1 MARDYWFAF
10 GTGNPTTYSGL
21 APTFIAFINNAG
33 TTYSPPAI
41 TERASTGLYQISY
54 GPTQTIAFIL
64 DGATTGLATS
74 DRYISGVFD
83 PYDQF
88 GVTLNAAFALGTTS
102 VAIGTTLIGYG
113 TTSVF
118 GISAILG
125 YGSTTTT
132 GISTLLGYGLT
143 TTFGISTLFGF
154 GTSTIAFGT
163 SLMAQGFTLFGFGV
177 SGFAQGVSLSA
188 QNVSLLAYGSSLTA
202 QGNSLFALGTT
213 STAYAIANGL
223 AIGSTAS
230 SYGST
235 SVDPVDLYGYLKRAR
250 ELAEGNQIYTKAT
263 GLLDLYVRGGATL
276 LIEKTISD
284 TSTTTS
290 KT

>member
-10 GTGNPTTYSGL
+10 GTGNPATYSGL
-21 APTFIAFINNAG
+21 APTFISFVNNAG
-33 TTYSPPAI
+33 TTYPGPTI
-41 TERASTGLYQISY
+41 TERAATGLYQISY
-54 GPTQTIAFIL
+54 GATQTMAFTL
-64 DGATTGLATS
+64 DGATSLLATS

-113 TTSVF
+113 AS
-118 GISAILG
+118 
-125 YGSTTTT
+125 
-132 GISTLLGYGLT
+132 
-143 TTFGISTLFGF
+143 GF
-154 GTSTIAFGT
+154 
-163 SLMAQGFTLFGFGV
+163 AQGATLFGFGV
-177 SGFAQGVSLSA
+177 SGFAQGSTIFGFGVSGFA
-188 QNVSLLAYGSSLTA
+188 QGSTLFGFGVSNLAIGVSILAQGVSLTA
-202 QGNSLFALGTT
+202 QGITLFGQGVSLFALGTT

-235 SVDPVDLYGYLKRAR
+235 SVDPVDLYGFLKRAR
-250 ELAEGNQIYTKAT
+250 ELSEGNQIYTKAT
-263 GLLDLYVRGGATL
+263 GILDLYVRGGATL

-284 TSTTTS
+284 TAATTS

>member
-10 GTGNPTTYSGL
+10 GTGNPATYSGL
-21 APTFIAFINNAG
+21 SPTFISFVNNAG
-33 TTYSPPAI
+33 TTFPGPTI
-41 TERASTGLYQISY
+41 TERAASGLYQISY
-54 GPTQTIAFIL
+54 GATQTMAFTL

-118 GISAILG
+118 GISTIIGYGFTTNFGISTILG
-125 YGSTTTT
+125 YGST
-132 GISTLLGYGLT
+132 L
-143 TTFGISTLFGF
+143 TFGMSSLL
-154 GTSTIAFGT
+154 SSSV
-163 SLMAQGFTLFGFGV
+163 SLMAQGV
-177 SGFAQGVSLSA
+177 
-188 QNVSLLAYGSSLTA
+188 SLTA
-202 QGNSLFALGTT
+202 QGLTSFGQGTSLLALGTT
-213 STAYAIANGL
+213 STAYAIQAGL

-235 SVDPVDLYGYLKRAR
+235 SIDPVDLYGFLKRAR

-263 GLLDLYVRGGATL
+263 GILDLYVRGGATL

-284 TSTTTS
+284 TAATTS

>member
-10 GTGNPTTYSGL
+10 GTGNPATYTGL
-21 APTFIAFINNAG
+21 APTFITFVNNAG
-33 TTYSPPAI
+33 TTFAAPAI
-41 TERASTGLYQISY
+41 TERAATGMYQISY
-54 GPTQTIAFIL
+54 GATQTMAFVL
-64 DGATTGLATS
+64 DGATTSLATS

-118 GISAILG
+118 GISTIIGYGFTTNFGISTILG
-125 YGSTTTT
+125 YGTT
-132 GISTLLGYGLT
+132 L
-143 TTFGISTLFGF
+143 TFGMSSLL
-154 GTSTIAFGT
+154 SSSV
-163 SLMAQGFTLFGFGV
+163 SLMAQGV
-177 SGFAQGVSLSA
+177 
-188 QNVSLLAYGSSLTA
+188 SLTA
-202 QGNSLFALGTT
+202 QGLTSFGQGTSLFALGTT
-213 STAYAIANGL
+213 ATAYAIQTGL

-235 SVDPVDLYGYLKRAR
+235 SIDPVDLYGFLKRAR

-263 GLLDLYVRGGATL
+263 GILDLYVRGGATL

-284 TSTTTS
+284 TAATTS

>member
-10 GTGNPTTYSGL
+10 GTGNPATYSGL
-21 APTFIAFINNAG
+21 APTFISFVNNAG
-33 TTYSPPAI
+33 TTYPGPTI
-41 TERASTGLYQISY
+41 TERAATGLYQISY
-54 GPTQTIAFIL
+54 GATQTMAFTL

-74 DRYISGVFD
+74 DRYIAGVFD

-113 TTSVF
+113 AS
-118 GISAILG
+118 
-125 YGSTTTT
+125 
-132 GISTLLGYGLT
+132 
-143 TTFGISTLFGF
+143 GF
-154 GTSTIAFGT
+154 
-163 SLMAQGFTLFGFGV
+163 AQGATLFGFGV
-177 SGFAQGVSLSA
+177 SGFAQGSTLFGFGVSGFAQGASLNAQGVSILAQGVSLSA
-188 QNVSLLAYGSSLTA
+188 QSVSLLAFGSSLVA
-202 QGNSLFALGTT
+202 QGVSLFALGTT
-213 STAYAIANGL
+213 GNAYLGINAL
-223 AIGSTAS
+223 AIGTTAS

-235 SVDPVDLYGYLKRAR
+235 SVDPVDLYGFLKRAR

-263 GLLDLYVRGGATL
+263 GILDLYVRGGSTL

-284 TSTTTS
+284 TAATTS